1 VQRYDTGRGYG
12 LSAEDQ
18 TGTGIDMTERITGLE
33 HLGMGQNCFSW
44 RIAPVVKDGPTEKAL
59 KYEKFKER
67 QKIYQRE
74 YRRMKKDAMR
84 VNPESN
90 ICKSPIT
97 NSQKAP
103 R

>member
-1 VQRYDTGRGYG
+1 M
-12 LSAEDQ
+12 S
-18 TGTGIDMTERITGLE
+18 ERITGLE
-33 HLGMGQNCFSW
+33 HLGMGQNCFTW
-44 RIAPVVKDGPTEKAL
+44 RIAPVVKEGPTDKEL

-74 YRRMKKDAMR
+74 YRRMQKAAMR

-97 NSQKAP
+97 NSQRAA